1 MPAEIARQ
9 KFSLIYNGT
18 TFNVIGFVVLSE
30 GIRPLVTP
38 MRTGQTDSF
47 RVSIDRCQPD
57 VLQCLGIISI
67 FC

>member
-18 TFNVIGFVVLSE
+18 TFNVIGFVVPSE

-38 MRTGQTDSF
+38 MQTRQTAFMSVLTG
-47 RVSIDRCQPD
+47 VSLMCY
-57 VLQCLGIISI
+57 SA
-67 FC
+67 